1 MHLSNASFN
10 ELSFDNSVKLV
21 FSFKNKVSME
31 ELLKSAV
38 FRYIKLDTKKCHICF
53 CFDINCSSVMQVG
66 YI

>member
-38 FRYIKLDTKKCHICF
+38 FRCIKSDTKNVTFAFALILTAH
-53 CFDINCSSVMQVG
+53 Q
-66 YI
+66 